1 MCVDHCRS
9 FAANEI
15 PRTTCPHR
23 GSTLRPNAMADAR
36 MGPLDEERTLSL
48 RMVSAID
55 VVTAADI
62 QAIYKTMADG
72 ARKALH
78 W

>member
-1 MCVDHCRS
+1 
-9 FAANEI
+9 
-15 PRTTCPHR
+15 
-23 GSTLRPNAMADAR
+23 MADAR